1 VLAPTHTPRRYRH
14 LIEQWTEF
22 WVAVAG
28 AAAALTGLLFIA
40 VSLRPRDIRDS
51 TLMIGRARSAFYAF
65 VTITIVSLLAL
76 MGSTTRWIGLA
87 QAAVAFVTFGLS
99 SQFTLPALR
108 ARRLNVPRA
117 LVYHAGLVIVA
128 IGGLARLADV
138 DERVYSGVE
147 ATGVTMLLMIALSN
161 SWQLVLTHEDG
172 TPA

>member
-1 VLAPTHTPRRYRH
+1 M
-14 LIEQWTEF
+14 
-22 WVAVAG
+22 
-28 AAAALTGLLFIA
+28 TGLLFIA
-40 VSLRPRDIRDS
+40 VSLRPRDIRGS

-87 QAAVAFVTFGLS
+87 QAAVALVTFGLS

-117 LVYHAGLVIVA
+117 LAYHAGLLIVA

-138 DERVYSGVE
+138 DERVYSGIE
-147 ATGVTMLLMIALSN
+147 ATGVTVLLVIALSN
-161 SWQLVLTHEDG
+161 SWQLVLTHDDG
-172 TPA
+172 SPA